1 MRPGT
6 IILLAGQGAPTN
18 IVYNYLKQHFAI
30 AAVIQEGPVSR
41 GEFLRRRARRLGVW
55 KTAGQALFR
64 GLMVPWLQA
73 ISRARRRAIAGDLSL
88 DDSPIAVSAITP
100 VASVN
105 AEETVAALKSLE
117 AEIVVVQ
124 GTRIIAER
132 VLKAVPATFINLHAG
147 ITPLYRG
154 VHGAYWALVEKNPQ
168 ACGVTVH
175 RVDAGVDTGGILE
188 QALIQPTREDNFV
201 TYPLLQL
208 GAGLPLLK
216 HAIED
221 LLLGKNE
228 TRPAPPGPSKLWS
241 HPTLAEYLRYRLR
254 LGVK

>member
-1 MRPGT
+1 MKAEA
-6 IILLAGQGAPTN
+6 IILLAGPGAPTN
-18 IVYNYLKQHFAI
+18 IVYNYLTKHFTI
-30 AAVIQEGPVSR
+30 AAVIQEAPVSR
-41 GEFLRRRARRLGVW
+41 KEFLRRRVRRLGIW
-55 KTAGQALFR
+55 KTAGQMLFR
-64 GLMVPWLQA
+64 GLAVPWLFA
-73 ISRARRRAIAGDLSL
+73 TSRERRRVIAADFGL
-88 DDSPIAVSAITP
+88 DDSPITDSAVTP
-100 VASVN
+100 VVSVN
-105 AEETVAALKSLE
+105 AEETVAALRGLNAKV
-117 AEIVVVQ
+117 VVVQ
-124 GTRIIAER
+124 GTRIISER

-154 VHGAYWALVEKNPQ
+154 VHGAYWALVERNPQ

-216 HAIED
+216 QAIED
-221 LLLGKNE
+221 LSTGKSE